1 MILSGLETP
10 GVLWGL
16 LAGWWQ
22 NMSAVIEFDHVSK
35 RFRLHRDRPRSF
47 QELFLNTLRMRGG
60 SKVET
65 IWSLRD
71 VSFSVQPGEIVGL
84 VGPNGAGKS
93 TALKLISRIIA
104 PTHGR
109 VLVQGKVTGLLELGA
124 GFHPDLTG
132 RENVYLNGAMLGMKR
147 KQVDQRLEAIVA
159 FAELEQFIDVPVKHY
174 SSGMYMRLGFAT
186 AVYAD
191 VDVLL
196 VDEVLA
202 VGDQAFQSKCYQRI
216 NELRCAGTTILFVS
230 HDAATVRRMCD
241 RAVFLD
247 KGQVRSIGAAD
258 DVIAD
263 YMDYVWQERNLQDV
277 QAQECTEQRWGSG
290 EVVIEDVVF
299 LAQDGNEQRVFAD
312 AALAVLILKAARKL
326 GQSLSR
332 ALVWPLLYTLSPIAI
347 LVSAYH
353 GQFDA
358 EIVFLLALSWYFWRF
373 RGSSDIR
380 VNLSALLLGFA
391 VLNKTWPLLF
401 LPIVFLRLESLKQRV
416 AYASTTLTVPVVFTV
431 FYITVFHQSPYP
443 MLARTLTHAGV
454 PGW

>member
-1 MILSGLETP
+1 
-10 GVLWGL
+10 
-16 LAGWWQ
+16 
-22 NMSAVIEFDHVSK
+22 MSPVIEFDHVSK
-35 RFRLHRDRPRSF
+35 QFRLHRDRPRSF

-60 SKVET
+60 SKAET

-71 VSFSVQPGEIVGL
+71 VSFTVERGEMVGL

-132 RENVYLNGAMLGMKR
+132 RENVYLNGAMLGMSR
-147 KQVDQRLEAIVA
+147 KQVDQRLKAIVT

-191 VDVLL
+191 ADVLL

-263 YMDYVWQERNLQDV
+263 YMDYVWQERSLRDD
-277 QAQECTEQRWGSG
+277 QAQERTEQRWGSG
-290 EVVIEDVVF
+290 EAVIEDVVF
-299 LAQDGNEQRVFAD
+299 LARDGSEQRVFRTGEPFVARIRYQARQRVERPTFGVAIYRD
-312 AALAVLILKAARKL
+312 DDTHVNGPNSVIDDCHIPAIEGHGQMDYGVEAL
-326 GQSLSR
+326 
-332 ALVWPLLYTLSPIAI
+332 PLLPGHYEFTAAI
-347 LVSAYH
+347 YDHSSTHPYDHRHRAFTFEVQPGPMGSRE
-353 GQFDA
+353 G
-358 EIVFLLALSWYFWRF
+358 IVHIPSTWEH
-373 RGSSDIR
+373 R
-380 VNLSALLLGFA
+380 V
-391 VLNKTWPLLF
+391 
-401 LPIVFLRLESLKQRV
+401 
-416 AYASTTLTVPVVFTV
+416 
-431 FYITVFHQSPYP
+431 
-443 MLARTLTHAGV
+443 
-454 PGW
+454 

>member
-1 MILSGLETP
+1 MML
-10 GVLWGL
+10 
-16 LAGWWQ
+16 
-22 NMSAVIEFDHVSK
+22 AVIEFDHVSK

-47 QELFLNTLRMRGG
+47 QELFLNTLRMQGG

-71 VSFSVQPGEIVGL
+71 VSFSVRPGEMVGL

-132 RENVYLNGAMLGMKR
+132 RENVYLNGAMIGMNR
-147 KQVDQRLEAIVA
+147 KQVGQRLEAIVA

-216 NELRCAGTTILFVS
+216 NDLRCAGTTILFVS

-263 YMDYVWQERNLQDV
+263 YMDYVWQERSLRDV

-290 EVVIEDVVF
+290 EAVIEDVVF
-299 LAQDGNEQRVFAD
+299 LAQDGNEQHVFRTGERFVARIHYQARQRVERPTFGVAIYRD
-312 AALAVLILKAARKL
+312 DGAHVNGPNSVSDDYHIPAIEGHGQMDYIVEAL
-326 GQSLSR
+326 
-332 ALVWPLLYTLSPIAI
+332 PLLPGHYEFTAAI
-347 LVSAYH
+347 YDHSSTH
-353 GQFDA
+353 PFDHRHRA
-358 EIVFLLALSWYFWRF
+358 FTFEVQPGPMGPREGIVHIPGTWEH
-373 RGSSDIR
+373 R
-380 VNLSALLLGFA
+380 V
-391 VLNKTWPLLF
+391 
-401 LPIVFLRLESLKQRV
+401 
-416 AYASTTLTVPVVFTV
+416 
-431 FYITVFHQSPYP
+431 
-443 MLARTLTHAGV
+443 
-454 PGW
+454 

>member
-1 MILSGLETP
+1 MLP
-10 GVLWGL
+10 
-16 LAGWWQ
+16 
-22 NMSAVIEFDHVSK
+22 VIEFDHVSK
-35 RFRLHRDRPRSF
+35 QFRLHRDRPRSF

-71 VSFSVQPGEIVGL
+71 VSFSVQPGEMVGL

-132 RENVYLNGAMLGMKR
+132 RENVYLNGAMLGMNR

-216 NELRCAGTTILFVS
+216 NELRRAGTTILFVS

-263 YMDYVWQERNLQDV
+263 YMDYVWQERNLRDV

-290 EVVIEDVVF
+290 EAVIEDVVF
-299 LAQDGNEQRVFAD
+299 LAQDGSEQRVFRTGEPFVARIRYQARQRVERPTFGVAIYRED
-312 AALAVLILKAARKL
+312 GAHVNGPNSVIDDYHIPAIEGGGQMDYIIEAL
-326 GQSLSR
+326 
-332 ALVWPLLYTLSPIAI
+332 PLLPGHYEFTAAI
-347 LVSAYH
+347 YDH
-353 GQFDA
+353 
-358 EIVFLLALSWYFWRF
+358 
-373 RGSSDIR
+373 SSTHPYDHRHRAFTFEVQPGPMGPREGVVHIPSTWEHR
-380 VNLSALLLGFA
+380 V
-391 VLNKTWPLLF
+391 
-401 LPIVFLRLESLKQRV
+401 
-416 AYASTTLTVPVVFTV
+416 
-431 FYITVFHQSPYP
+431 
-443 MLARTLTHAGV
+443 
-454 PGW
+454 